1 MSDSWTDLHGHSVII
16 NVANQW
22 ALIYEDYT
30 VIVPPYWRYF
40 HHLFVTSIS
49 VGYNRRFSTNIS
61 LYLRNGAR

>member
-30 VIVPPYWRYF
+30 VIVPPY
-40 HHLFVTSIS
+40 
-49 VGYNRRFSTNIS
+49 
-61 LYLRNGAR
+61 